1 VTTLP
6 IDAITIGDRHRKEMG
21 DLQALADS
29 ILARGLLHPVVVTS
43 DHLLVAGHRRLEA
56 VRLLGWTEVP
66 VTVVD
71 VDDLLMA
78 ERDEN
83 EERKDFTPTEA
94 VAIGRVIEERERP
107 RAEERRRLG
116 REKALAVRAGVAE
129 SASPTI
135 AEPQVRDIVAAA
147 VGMGHF
153 KYRQAEEVVAAAEAD
168 PDAFGDLPER
178 MDTTGNVNGTHQ
190 ELARRKIVASPS
202 KAPANGHD
210 GPRHPLLYKTRRIDP
225 NRVVQATVDGAANLM
240 AGSDLYDFPAVDP
253 ALIPGW
259 VSSLEESIRFL
270 TTLKRNLNKEL
281 TRVQQ

>member
-1 VTTLP
+1 MSLP
-6 IDAITIGDRHRKEMG
+6 LDAIAIGDRHRKEMG

-56 VRLLGWTEVP
+56 VRLLGWAEVP

-83 EERKDFTPTEA
+83 QERKDFTATEA
-94 VAIGRVIEERERP
+94 VAIGRVIEEREGP
-107 RAEERRRLG
+107 LADERRRANLNLG
-116 REKALAVRAGVAE
+116 PYRRGDGDSPPPSEPRGPVRELA
-129 SASPTI
+129 
-135 AEPQVRDIVAAA
+135 AAA
-147 VGMGHF
+147 VGMGAQ
-153 KYRQAEEVVAAAEAD
+153 KYTKAKEVVAAAETD
-168 PDAFGDLPER
+168 PATFGDLPEQ
-178 MDTTGNVNGTHQ
+178 MDTTGNVHGTHR
-190 ELARRKIVASPS
+190 EMTRRKIITGKTAGT
-202 KAPANGHD
+202 NGHD
-210 GPRHPLLYKTRRIDP
+210 APRHPLLYKTRRIDP
-225 NRVVQATVDGAANLM
+225 DRVVQATVDSAANLA
-240 AGSDLYDFPAVDP
+240 AGADLYDFPAVDP